1 MANLFMAKWEEDVI
15 DSRPIPELVLW
26 RRYIDDILLLWDGDV
41 DSLKQ
46 FMACLNAN
54 DRNIVLQFDYS
65 KTEIH
70 FLDLRIRVE
79 NGTIV
84 TSTFFKE
91 TDRNGF
97 INTASCHHPAW
108 LRSVPVSQF
117 LRLRRNC
124 TDLRDFHNE
133 SMSLKEKFLQK
144 GYDVNTINNAIIKA
158 EQRNREELLGPK
170 PDRIS
175 NDAFKYA
182 FFSTY
187 SLQHFSVKKILSK
200 H

>member
-1 MANLFMAKWEEDVI
+1 
-15 DSRPIPELVLW
+15 
-26 RRYIDDILLLWDGDV
+26 
-41 DSLKQ
+41 
-46 FMACLNAN
+46 
-54 DRNIVLQFDYS
+54 
-65 KTEIH
+65 
-70 FLDLRIRVE
+70 
-79 NGTIV
+79 
-84 TSTFFKE
+84 
-91 TDRNGF
+91 
-97 INTASCHHPAW
+97 
-108 LRSVPVSQF
+108 
-117 LRLRRNC
+117 
-124 TDLRDFHNE
+124 
-133 SMSLKEKFLQK
+133 MSLKEKFLQK